1 MKRLLAYLFIVL
13 GLGLMFNA
21 KAKAKDKV
29 IAICDRTD
37 SAISRIVLHHFT
49 SKQELLDVNLYCPKG
64 IIVNKSKS
72 SKLYSKLKSKFKNG
86 LNEWGYIGA
95 GELSRN
101 IHKYGK
107 NITSANLFAKKD
119 QQIDM
124 NKLSSM
130 DDFVVWF
137 LTYQDKNGRYYNF
150 NSIYDIKSPEKQ
162 ILDFA
167 IIETTRQCL
176 NKIDSSNSNA
186 CYLIKVEENRIS
198 GVNTYNLEKSN
209 QLKELISRSNLK
221 ETTKA
226 QLVSGIKNYKKQ
238 KTQIAKKEPTQ
249 TQRNLNHFHTNQ
261 SIFLL

>member
-1 MKRLLAYLFIVL
+1 
-13 GLGLMFNA
+13 
-21 KAKAKDKV
+21 
-29 IAICDRTD
+29 
-37 SAISRIVLHHFT
+37 
-49 SKQELLDVNLYCPKG
+49 
-64 IIVNKSKS
+64 
-72 SKLYSKLKSKFKNG
+72 
-86 LNEWGYIGA
+86 
-95 GELSRN
+95 
-101 IHKYGK
+101 
-107 NITSANLFAKKD
+107 
-119 QQIDM
+119 M